1 MAFPIVLVQN
11 TSPNT
16 IRAMWDGAIYTLP
29 ANSTT
34 AVPEPAARLFVEHY
48 YPFVSFFVDNKDRVE
63 NVEIE
68 QPTEQPEV
76 EETEYKCP
84 KCSKSFADKSRPKFA
99 LEMHLK
105 RCGAEDEGTA
115 GADEGTVR

>member
-11 TSPNT
+11 TSSNT
-16 IRAMWDGAIYTLP
+16 IHAMWDGAIYTLP

-48 YPFVSFFVDNKDRVE
+48 YPFVSFFVDNKDQVV

-68 QPTEQPEV
+68 QPQPEV

-84 KCSKSFADKSRPKFA
+84 KCGKSFADKSRPKFA

-105 RCGAEDEGTA
+105 RCEVEDEGEA
-115 GADEGTVR
+115 GTTESSVR